1 MQKSSLIS
9 KEGHLKTELLA
20 KAYSLFWAR
29 KYRILDESLYTIL
42 PGYKYLK
49 GIYDEFSNVKERK
62 KVVIQKGAQTG
73 LTETAINVSLW
84 FLDACGDVLY
94 TLPTSG
100 DASDF
105 SAGRL
110 NPTIEESPHIEKMFV
125 DVSNVG
131 HKRARQRNYYVRG
144 TQSKSKL
151 KSIPIDFVVLDE
163 VDEMHQEN
171 ITLIRDRLDAS
182 PYKWEMWLS
191 TPTYP
196 GFGINREYEKSDQ
209 RKWHVTCD
217 ECETEQ
223 ILDFFVNVK
232 DDKFVCKECGAELD
246 KTNGEWKATN
256 PDGRFPGFLLSQ
268 MLSPTVTAKEL
279 TEQYEDASGNTS
291 ALEDFYNSKLGQP
304 FVAEGDK
311 LEKSTLN
318 QLISTYTAES
328 IKNRRNRSMGV
339 DVGSQLHY
347 IISEQKTDGTKRILK
362 AGKAVDFSTL
372 KHEIISYRVK
382 SCVIDSRPETRSAR
396 NLAEDLEGECEV
408 FLCNYRDDYKDGVK
422 FDREQH
428 WVTVD
433 RTESL
438 DISLGRFHQGTIE
451 LPKYVSEEFKDHLTA
466 LVRVIEDNKRTGT
479 QVARYKNN
487 GADHFAHANNYDEL
501 AFNRLGG
508 SGSSILNAFLADEGG
523 V

>member
-1 MQKSSLIS
+1 MIS
-9 KEGHLKTELLA
+9 KEGHLRIDLLSQA
-20 KAYSLFWAR
+20 LSLFWAR
-29 KYRILDESLYTIL
+29 EYRVLGDKRYTIL
-42 PGYKYLK
+42 PNYPYLK
-49 GIYDEFSNVKERK
+49 EIYEQFTNEKNRK

-110 NPTIEESPHIEKMFV
+110 NPTIEESSYIDKLFI

-131 HKRARQRNYYVRG
+131 HKRARQKNYYIRG

-209 RKWHVTCD
+209 RRWFINCN
-217 ECETEQ
+217 ECSTSQ
-223 ILDFFVNVK
+223 VLDFFVNVK
-232 DDKFVCKECGAELD
+232 DSKFVCKECGAELD
-246 KTNGEWKATN
+246 KTNGKWKATN

-268 MLSPTVTAKEL
+268 MISPTVTAEEL
-279 TEQYEDASGNTS
+279 TNQYKDTKGNAS
-291 ALEDFYNSKLGQP
+291 ALENFYNSKLGLP
-304 FVAEGDK
+304 YVAEGDK
-311 LEKSTLN
+311 LEKEHIN
-318 QLISTYTAES
+318 KLIKGYMPDD
-328 IKNRRNRSMGV
+328 IKNSKRRAIGI
-339 DVGSQLHY
+339 DVGSELHY
-347 IISEQKTDGTKRILK
+347 IISEPMNNGKKRVIK
-362 AGKAVDFSTL
+362 IGKAINFSKL
-372 KHEIISYRVK
+372 RQEIYNYNVK
-382 SCVIDSRPETRSAR
+382 VGVIDSKPETREAR
-396 NLAEDLEGECEV
+396 NLAESVEGDCELY
-408 FLCNYRDDYKDGVK
+408 LCNYRDGYKEGIK
-422 FDREQH
+422 FNKDKK
-428 WVTVD
+428 WVSVD

-438 DISLGRFHQGTIE
+438 DTSLGRFYQDNIE
-451 LPKYVSEEFKDHLTA
+451 LPQDTSEEFKEHLTA
-466 LVRVIEDNKRTGT
+466 LVRVIEKNKRNGT
-479 QVARYKNN
+479 QIARYKNN
-487 GADHFAHANNYDEL
+487 GADHYAHANNYNEM
-501 AFNRLGG
+501 ALGQLEQTD
-508 SGSSILNAFLADEGG
+508 SGILNAFLKG
-523 V
+523 